1 MSKPIT
7 LYFDFLSPYTYL
19 ANTQLKT
26 TLAADIQEI
35 HYIPVPILTVMERV
49 NNSPTTILSPAK
61 GQYAQQDLVRW
72 ARRYQVPFARNP
84 YFGKFGTESLC
95 LVTIAAQQAGCAEDC
110 IEALFQAM
118 WIDGVNLG
126 DDKELLRVLNDAG
139 IDDAQLLLD
148 ARESETVKQQLQDN
162 IESAVNAGVFG
173 SPSFVVEEQLFFGND
188 RLDFVKEALVA

>member
-61 GQYAQQDLVRW
+61 GQYAQQDLGRW
-72 ARRYQVPFARNP
+72 ARRYQVPFSRNP
-84 YFGKFGTESLC
+84 YLGKFGSESLC
-95 LVTIAAQQAGCAEDC
+95 LVTIAAQQAGCAEEC
-110 IEALFQAM
+110 IQALFQAM

-126 DDKELLRVLNDAG
+126 DDEELRRVLNDAG
-139 IDDAQLLLD
+139 IGDTQQLLD
-148 ARESETVKQQLQDN
+148 ARESETVKQQLQAN
-162 IESAVNAGVFG
+162 IEAAVNAGVFG